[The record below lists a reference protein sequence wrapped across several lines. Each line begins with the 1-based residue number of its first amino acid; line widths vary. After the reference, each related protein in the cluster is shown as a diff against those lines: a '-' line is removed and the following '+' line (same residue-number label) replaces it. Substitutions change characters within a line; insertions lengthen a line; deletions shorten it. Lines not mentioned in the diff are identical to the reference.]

1 MFATVVVAA
10 DYLNFARNVFLA
22 SFILLIGGAVLAG
35 GLALGLG
42 GRKIVER
49 HLESKDSEK
58 TEKPEA
64 EVWKHL

>member
-1 MFATVVVAA
+1 M
-10 DYLNFARNVFLA
+10 
-22 SFILLIGGAVLAG
+22 LAG

-49 HLESKDSEK
+49 RLESKDSEK

-64 EVWKHL
+64 AAWKHL